1 MGKKR
6 ETIQQ
11 NTTTSPSHKKKRN
24 YSTMNVRSA
33 MLEFNESTKEEQVY
47 ILVNNLPTIDI
58 MIAFIELYGSTLNYF
73 DIIES
78 LEMWKTKP
86 YVVDNELEKSK
97 EIKKIDLVEV
107 PNMET
112 MSSTKIDLDNIEGFE
127 KLGTKRSMVTANFSM
142 RKKLK
147 TKTSVDNQTDQIKE
161 IEVEATKDQD
171 KKLVLDESRKKE
183 LRWFSARLL

>member
-6 ETIQQ
+6 ETLQQ
-11 NTTTSPSHKKKRN
+11 NTTTSPSEKKIKK
-24 YSTMNVRSA
+24 YSTMNVRSG

-78 LEMWKTKP
+78 LEMWKPKP

-97 EIKKIDLVEV
+97 EIKKIDLKEV

-147 TKTSVDNQTDQIKE
+147 TKTSIDNQT
-161 IEVEATKDQD
+161 
-171 KKLVLDESRKKE
+171 
-183 LRWFSARLL
+183 